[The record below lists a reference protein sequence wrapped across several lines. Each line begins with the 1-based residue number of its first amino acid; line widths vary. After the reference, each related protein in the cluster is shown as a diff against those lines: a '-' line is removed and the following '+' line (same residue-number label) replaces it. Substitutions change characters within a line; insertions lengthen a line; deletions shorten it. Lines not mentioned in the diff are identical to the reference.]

1 MNEGKRP
8 GGLTALA
15 VINFIFS
22 GWGLIG
28 LLGLAA
34 FFAFIGKIPTDQ
46 MDANQKAQIEAFQ
59 NMGLPLFIF
68 IFALTIISSVLLL
81 LSGIGY
87 LKQKKFLGRTIG
99 NTYAVVTIISS
110 VISGIMFAPELG
122 GGFNIM
128 TIVGLIYP
136 VLTLILLNTTFKED
150 LTN

>member
-1 MNEGKRP
+1 MNEEKRP

-22 GWGLIG
+22 GWSIIG

-34 FFAFIGKIPTDQ
+34 VFAFFGKIPTDQ
-46 MDANQKAQIEAFQ
+46 MDANQKAQIEALQ
-59 NMGLPLFIF
+59 NMGLPVFIF

-110 VISGIMFAPELG
+110 VITGIMFAPELG
-122 GGFNIM
+122 GGFNIG
-128 TIVGLIYP
+128 TIIGLIYP

-150 LTN
+150 LAN